1 MDEGLKTMLRILVVV
16 ATCFVAYFS
25 FGQTAGDTVDIAGL
39 LNAAASVYEDE
50 QLVGLQVAIFSG
62 GEIRG
67 KLNLGYADVEHLVAV
82 TDETRF
88 EVASLNKTFTGLA
101 LLILAE
107 QGKINLDEPI
117 QMLVP
122 EFPEKSDG
130 VVTPRLLAGALG
142 GIRHYEEN
150 ERTPDYYATHY
161 EDVISALDVFKNDAL
176 VTTPGAT
183 EFYSSYGYVLLAAA
197 IQRASGER
205 YQDYISNSV
214 LSPMGLSSTG
224 FVDVRVPMPNR
235 SRHYSFIDPYTREVH
250 DELRILPT
258 MDHSA
263 ITGGGNMYSSALD
276 LATFGG
282 NFIAPGLLSDNQIDE
297 IYQPHFTTVGKPTQ
311 FSDGWVV
318 LGASQTPRFLFFG
331 GSYPGTTA
339 YLTVYPDQ
347 DLAIAIVTNTWGKN
361 GSDWTLPMLA
371 KLSEIVAQ
379 QQPDSIS
386 P

>member
-1 MDEGLKTMLRILVVV
+1 MEVGLKRMFRILVVV
-16 ATCFVAYFS
+16 ATFFVSFFS
-25 FGQTAGDTVDIAGL
+25 FGQTAGDSVDIDKL
-39 LNAAASVYEDE
+39 LNTVASVYEDE
-50 QLVGLQVAIFSG
+50 QLVGLQAAIFSG

-67 KLNLGYADVEHLVAV
+67 KLNLGYADVEHLVEV

-107 QGKINLDEPI
+107 QSQINLDEPI

-122 EFPEKSDG
+122 EFPEKPDG

-142 GIRHYEEN
+142 GIRHYEES

-161 EDVISALDVFKNDAL
+161 EDVISALNVFKDDAL
-176 VTTPGAT
+176 VTTPGTT

-205 YQDYISNSV
+205 YQDYIINSV
-214 LSPMGLSSTG
+214 LSPLGLSNTG
-224 FVDVRVPMPNR
+224 FVDIRVPLPNR
-235 SRHYSFIDPYTREVH
+235 SRQYSFIDPYTREVH

-282 NFIAPGLLSDNQIDE
+282 NFIAPGFLSGNQIDE
-297 IYQPHFTTVGKPTQ
+297 IYRPHFTTDGIPTQ

-318 LGASQTPRFLFFG
+318 FGASQSPRFLFFG

-371 KLSEIVAQ
+371 KLSETVGQ
-379 QQPDSIS
+379 
-386 P
+386 